1 MRYIIPII
9 TGVAIV
15 LAGCQPS
22 RDYVLADAA
31 QRQAEVLRQ
40 AEAKQTLQAFGG
52 TLVGKDEGEWG
63 GEVAFRE
70 PDGNTYTV
78 IADNSH
84 GIFEMPYGVVA
95 LTGLAHLGINR
106 GAITPLNRS
115 ADSRRSAEHTSELQ
129 SLMRNS
135 YAV

>member
-1 MRYIIPII
+1 MRISDWSSDVCSSDLTNNVADKACHVVGSATQVGLTQALALMRYIIPII

-40 AEAKQTLQAFGG
+40 AEAKQTLQAFGC
-52 TLVGKDEGEWG
+52 TLVGKDEGERG

-70 PDGNTYTV
+70 PTGNTYP
-78 IADNSH
+78 
-84 GIFEMPYGVVA
+84 EM
-95 LTGLAHLGINR
+95 
-106 GAITPLNRS
+106 RS
-115 ADSRRSAEHTSELQ
+115 AH
-129 SLMRNS
+129 
-135 YAV
+135 V

>member
-1 MRYIIPII
+1 MRISDWSSDVCSSDLTNNVADKACHVVGSATQVGLTQALALMRYIIPII

-52 TLVGKDEGEWG
+52 TLVGQDEGEWG
-63 GEVAFRE
+63 GEGACRE
-70 PDGNTYTV
+70 QEANTYTA
-78 IADNSH
+78 IAHTHN
-84 GIFEMPYGVVA
+84 A
-95 LTGLAHLGINR
+95 LF
-106 GAITPLNRS
+106 
-115 ADSRRSAEHTSELQ
+115 Q
-129 SLMRNS
+129 
-135 YAV
+135 